1 MLHFYTPWKRQKI
14 FVFLTLS
21 EGVEMEYWAKI
32 GYENYIITKIS
43 CLTSLLDF
51 YYFLWLMQMEFQGNL
66 QSLTS

>member
-1 MLHFYTPWKRQKI
+1 MLHFYTPWKCQKI
-14 FVFLTLS
+14 FGFLTLS
-21 EGVEMEYWAKI
+21 EGIEMEYWAKM

-43 CLTSLLDF
+43 CLISLLNF

>member
-1 MLHFYTPWKRQKI
+1 
-14 FVFLTLS
+14 
-21 EGVEMEYWAKI
+21 MEYWAKM